1 MKASNLIAAALLVG
15 CSSLAMADVTIKI
28 PDNVDLLSVNAGDP
42 TTDSSG
48 FFSSGETATLP
59 DGVNQIVFKYEPFFD
74 VNRDE
79 RKVISS
85 KAIIARFEA
94 TDAELTLN
102 IPTYRDAR
110 QAQKNIDNLEW
121 SLTDKNDQVVPVVE
135 DKLIKD
141 GMQIGRDYNR
151 EADDYN
157 RKGGVA
163 ALTVATTAAVVTTT
177 AAATTAAATTAAQP
191 TTLPATAPAAGDNT
205 AEEMLIFWYNK
216 ADAETKARFK
226 EYVSKN

>member
-15 CSSLAMADVTIKI
+15 CSSLAMAEVTIKI

-102 IPTYRDAR
+102 VPTYRDAR

-163 ALTVATTAAVVTTT
+163 ALTVAATAVATTT
-177 AAATTAAATTAAQP
+177 AATAAAATTAAQP
-191 TTLPATAPAAGDNT
+191 ATLPATAPATGDNT
-205 AEEMLIFWYNK
+205 AEEMLMFWYNK

>member
-1 MKASNLIAAALLVG
+1 MKASNLIAAALLLG

-79 RKVISS
+79 RKVIAS

-102 IPTYRDAR
+102 VPTYRDAR
-110 QAQKNIDNLEW
+110 QAQKNINNLEW
-121 SLTDKNDQVVPVVE
+121 SLTDKNGQVIPVVE

-157 RKGGVA
+157 RNGGVA
-163 ALTVATTAAVVTTT
+163 ALTVATTAAVATTT

-191 TTLPATAPAAGDNT
+191 TTLPATAPVAGDNT

-226 EYVSKN
+226 EYVNKN

>member
-1 MKASNLIAAALLVG
+1 
-15 CSSLAMADVTIKI
+15 MADVTIKI

-42 TTDSSG
+42 TTNSSG
-48 FFSSGETATLP
+48 FFSSGATATLP

-102 IPTYRDAR
+102 VPTYRDAR

-121 SLTDKNDQVVPVVE
+121 SLTDKNGQVVSVVE

-163 ALTVATTAAVVTTT
+163 ALTLATTAAVTTT
-177 AAATTAAATTAAQP
+177 ATTAAATTAAQP

-216 ADAETKARFK
+216 ADVETKARFK
-226 EYVSKN
+226 EYISKN

>member
-15 CSSLAMADVTIKI
+15 CSTVAMAEVTIAL
-28 PDNVDLLSVNAGDP
+28 PENVDLLSVNAADP
-42 TTDSSG
+42 QTDSKG
-48 FFSSGETATLP
+48 FFSSAETATLP
-59 DGVNQIVFKYEPFFD
+59 DGVNQIVFKYEPYFD
-74 VNRDE
+74 INRDE

-85 KAIIARFEA
+85 KAIIAKFDA
-94 TDAELTLN
+94 TDAKLTLN
-102 IPTYRDAR
+102 VPTYRDAR
-110 QAQKNIDNLEW
+110 QAEKNIDNLEW
-121 SLTDKNDQVVPVVE
+121 SLTDENGKEIDVIEDQ
-135 DKLIKD
+135 LIKD

-151 EADDYN
+151 EAEDYN

-163 ALTVATTAAVVTTT
+163 AIAAAGTVAVAAAPAAV
-177 AAATTAAATTAAQP
+177 ATTAAQP
-191 TTLPATAPAAGDNT
+191 TTLPAEAPVAASDNT

>member
-1 MKASNLIAAALLVG
+1 MKASNLIAAVLLAG
-15 CSSLAMADVTIKI
+15 CSSLAMADVTIKL

-48 FFSSGETATLP
+48 FFSSGKTATLP

-94 TDAELTLN
+94 NNAELTLN
-102 IPTYRDAR
+102 VPTYRDAR

-121 SLTDKNDQVVPVVE
+121 SLTDKNGQVIPVVE

-163 ALTVATTAAVVTTT
+163 ALTVATTASVATTSAATTT
-177 AAATTAAATTAAQP
+177 AVSTAAQP

-205 AEEMLIFWYNK
+205 AEEMLMFWYNK

-226 EYVSKN
+226 EYVSNN